1 MERTAVLLQ
10 NKTLLAE
17 CVKEFSA
24 KPFEFASLND
34 IIKNSGYNKG
44 SFYYRFEDKFQF
56 YITLMELVN
65 IDILSIFNSLLLQVK
80 TPYTSQDIVY
90 ILLKSFYQL
99 KLSNHDYLLIIQHF
113 YRSNESF
120 QEKVLF
126 LIPGMILE
134 KVYSILDIN
143 DPMDPTKVFIQTI
156 IVSSSSIS
164 SMSSIEMFMKSF
176 SAFPSIKT
184 NIEFTNQTNF
194 TVEEISIDSFIN
206 TLEPKKHIAIF
217 GHRQSGKTTFSLQLF
232 QKLSSTHNVAY
243 ITQDNQMFYDK
254 EKGRIKLSR
263 LLKKFQKDTKMSLI
277 EAKKL
282 YELFHLKNQVPITGL
297 NPSFVRNFCSIL
309 YATPEIMIIDDIY
322 TGSNL
327 LLDHLIYDSLLKFKS
342 RLGTIVSINKHYP
355 FSLQD
360 LDYIG
365 FFSNYKLLSLYA
377 YSDLITKYHESA
389 YTIEFIEFNRVNTII
404 VTQDFL
410 QSESFTSFAKNHPI
424 HRIYL
429 TISDE
434 KTLYK
439 LETGVEL

>member
-1 MERTAVLLQ
+1 MERTTVLLQ
-10 NKTLLAE
+10 NKTLLTE
-17 CVKEFSA
+17 CVKEFSS

-80 TPYTSQDIVY
+80 TPYTSEDIVY

-99 KLSNHDYLLIIQHF
+99 KLSNNEYLEIIQHF
-113 YRSNESF
+113 YRSDESF

-126 LIPGMILE
+126 QIPGMILE
-134 KVYSILDIN
+134 KVYSILHIKDS
-143 DPMDPTKVFIQTI
+143 MDPTKIFIQTL

-176 SAFPSIKT
+176 SAFPSTKT
-184 NIEFTNQTNF
+184 NIDYTNQTSC
-194 TVEEISIDSFIN
+194 TVEDISIDSFIKM
-206 TLEPKKHIAIF
+206 LEPKKHLAIF

-232 QKLSSTHNVAY
+232 QKLSTTHSVAY
-243 ITQDNQMFYDK
+243 ISLDNQMFFDK
-254 EKGRIKLSR
+254 NQGAVKLSR
-263 LLKKFQKDTKMSLI
+263 LLKKFQKETKISI
-277 EAKKL
+277 VEAKNL
-282 YELFHLKNQVPITGL
+282 NELFHLKNKVPFSGL
-297 NPSFVRNFCSIL
+297 NPTFVRNFCSIL
-309 YATPEIMIIDDIY
+309 YAMPEIIILDDVFI
-322 TGSNL
+322 GSNL
-327 LLDHLIYDSLLKFKS
+327 LFEQLIYDSLLKFKT

-377 YSDLITKYHESA
+377 YSDLVLKYSETA

-410 QSESFTSFAKNHPI
+410 QSELFTSFAKNHPI

-434 KTLYK
+434 LTLYK